1 MGIIQRQSIK
11 YTIVNFVG
19 TFIGFLSVVL
29 IYPLDRELYG
39 YFQSL
44 HSFATLLVPFLGWGI
59 HGAVVKF
66 YPDFVQR
73 GKASGFLSFT
83 LIIATLCA
91 AASLIILS
99 GIYMIARPL
108 MYRLFDNFQFVEANK
123 SGIIVLGVILLYSSI
138 FLFHASAR
146 YRIVIPDLINNVGLK
161 IFLPFLILA
170 VYLGIVS
177 KGVFVPIILIYF
189 FIVSIALLVYLLRL
203 DTHDWKPGVMAS
215 GRGKFRELIGFMF
228 FSVLNGLGAGL
239 ALRIDTVMVSAM
251 ISVEAV
257 TIYAIIMTISN
268 VMEIPNKAINQ
279 IAGPVIS
286 ASWQNGN
293 RENINEVYRKS
304 SLYGLLA
311 GMWLFLVLYFI
322 WPDILA
328 LMPGKLN
335 VDLNTVLL
343 IFTFLGMARIIDLM
357 TGVNSVIIS
366 YSDEYRFHMYFLLV
380 LGFTNVMLN
389 YFLLKSMG
397 LPGAALATLLSY
409 FVFNLL
415 KYVFVRSRFRM
426 TLVWTHVWQALVCFI
441 LVFAALY
448 FIRPPFAAFINIII
462 KGTLSTS
469 LFLAAVWWLNPGGE
483 ARKTIQESYHSL
495 TAFLPKAIRKR

>member
-1 MGIIQRQSIK
+1 
-11 YTIVNFVG
+11 
-19 TFIGFLSVVL
+19 
-29 IYPLDRELYG
+29 
-39 YFQSL
+39 
-44 HSFATLLVPFLGWGI
+44 
-59 HGAVVKF
+59 
-66 YPDFVQR
+66 
-73 GKASGFLSFT
+73 
-83 LIIATLCA
+83 
-91 AASLIILS
+91 
-99 GIYMIARPL
+99 
-108 MYRLFDNFQFVEANK
+108 
-123 SGIIVLGVILLYSSI
+123 
-138 FLFHASAR
+138 
-146 YRIVIPDLINNVGLK
+146 
-161 IFLPFLILA
+161 
-170 VYLGIVS
+170 
-177 KGVFVPIILIYF
+177 
-189 FIVSIALLVYLLRL
+189 
-203 DTHDWKPGVMAS
+203 
-215 GRGKFRELIGFMF
+215 
-228 FSVLNGLGAGL
+228 
-239 ALRIDTVMVSAM
+239 
-251 ISVEAV
+251 
-257 TIYAIIMTISN
+257 MTISN